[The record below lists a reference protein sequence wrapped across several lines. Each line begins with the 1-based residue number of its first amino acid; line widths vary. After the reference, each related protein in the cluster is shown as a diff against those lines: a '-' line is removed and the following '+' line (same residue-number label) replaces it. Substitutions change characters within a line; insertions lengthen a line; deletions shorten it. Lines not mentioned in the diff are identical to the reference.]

1 MAHPTRCLGLI
12 LVNPTFTTA
21 EPMKHIKA
29 VVQDTLK
36 AKEAAIKRAMEKYQ
50 DDFDEEYELKK
61 HWERF
66 MKDREAAIK
75 NNSEDVFK
83 ELNAE
88 INPKCDYIVRWY
100 NLEAKGYIMFH
111 AGISAGLLTRSS
123 LGLTSRR
130 S

>member
-1 MAHPTRCLGLI
+1 
-12 LVNPTFTTA
+12 
-21 EPMKHIKA
+21 MKFGKCPGPDPPPN
-29 VVQDTLK
+29 VEFST
-36 AKEAAIKRAMEKYQ
+36 MEKYQ

-100 NLEAKGYIMFH
+100 NLEAKGYIMLH
-111 AGISAGLLTRSS
+111 SGISAGLLTRSS
-123 LGLTSRR
+123 AGQTSRR